1 MQKEFKIELK
11 NVKFLESFSQETFCF
26 QCDVWV
32 NGVKSFYAEND
43 GHGGNTNIIKHG
55 KGNLLYSDI
64 DNYFKS
70 LPKKKFDDFELEQT
84 FESTVDDLFYEW
96 LKEKD
101 KKKLDKRI
109 ENLSKNNIVFQ
120 TLNSEDLRCLFW
132 KDANKKNVPIQ
143 KLLSIEKFK
152 NMVYE
157 KINEMKSEGKIIL
170 NKNIPNI

>member
-43 GHGGNTNIIKHG
+43 GHGGSTNIVKHG
-55 KGNLLYSDI
+55 KGQFLYSEI
-64 DNYFKS
+64 DDYFKS
-70 LPKKKFDDFELEQT
+70 LPKIKSDDFEYNQT
-84 FESTVDDLFYEW
+84 FESKVDDLFSEW

-101 KKKLDKRI
+101 KKKLEKRI

-120 TLNSEDLRCLFW
+120 TLGTNDLRCVFW

-157 KINEMKSEGKIIL
+157 KINELKNQGFKIL
-170 NKNIPNI
+170 NTNIPNI